1 MERMIFAPFSL
12 QNRIWKG
19 IGDFHQK
26 PLSCWRLT
34 QSQKHDELSR
44 WWEFKSHL
52 GMELE
57 MSIFSC
63 HKIMAPSIM

>member
-1 MERMIFAPFSL
+1 MERMIFALFSL

-34 QSQKHDELSR
+34 QSQKYDELSR
-44 WWEFKSHL
+44 WWEFESHL
-52 GMELE
+52 GMGLE